1 MTTPIPDAIATL
13 SWLTRCR
20 RWLLRLE
27 CTDPADV
34 ETEYL
39 RSLFRNYLS
48 NSPLAIFTTIF
59 LYNAAPVL
67 PPGNATYVWV
77 VCNVL
82 FHALRTF
89 AGIAYMRLVNLN
101 LQELRLWGFLS
112 VFLQMVDGLL
122 MVTLALVIYPMID
135 PVGQSALLMASLII
149 VGATASSFAW
159 RWWSMAV
166 YVPPTYFAFAWATWP
181 LEHAYAKP
189 VAILILVF
197 FILYLFHARNHRD
210 SVAQAMDL
218 ARRNGELARGNGEL
232 ARELRV
238 KNEELQEV
246 ATARSRLL
254 ATVSHDLRQPAHAIG
269 LLCERALTEASAAT
283 LKESLGDLNELS
295 QSLSASLSTLMD
307 LTRLDAGLVTVQT
320 TALPL
325 NQVLH
330 RLDAEFSASARHKGL
345 EFLVPQSA
353 HWVQSD
359 ADLLH
364 GVLAN
369 LVSNA
374 IKYTRSGRVNLIV
387 SEAGEFV
394 TVSVRDS
401 GDGIHKDKLEL
412 IFKEFV
418 RLDASES
425 GTEGLGLGLSIV
437 RRYASL
443 LQHELT
449 VDSEPKRGS
458 CFSIT
463 LPLTTADSQQSETHA
478 NSRNVAIKDERL
490 HGLRVLVVD
499 NVDMLLSN
507 MSKTLSS
514 WGCDVH
520 SAHTITEALQ
530 VAETNTLDMVIS
542 DFHLGDREPDGLA
555 LITAMRSLNGLQVHS
570 LPAILMTGDVSSQ
583 LENDTQRRKV
593 RLLHKP
599 VRPALLQS
607 CMLHLLAQIQSQ
619 NEAAALP
626 DQLQVSSSAGPAL

>member
-1 MTTPIPDAIATL
+1 M
-13 SWLTRCR
+13 SWFARWRL
-20 RWLLRLE
+20 WLLRIEGKEPDDLE
-27 CTDPADV
+27 SV
-34 ETEYL
+34 YL

-59 LYNAAPVL
+59 LYHAAPVL
-67 PPGNATYVWV
+67 PPGNAAFVWV
-77 VCNVL
+77 ICNVF
-82 FHALRTF
+82 FHSLRTL
-89 AGIAYMRLVNLN
+89 AGIAYMRLINLN
-101 LQELRLWGFLS
+101 VQELRLWGFVS

-122 MVTLALVIYPMID
+122 MVTLALAIYPMID
-135 PVGQSALLMASLII
+135 PLGQSALLMASLII

-166 YVPPTYFAFAWATWP
+166 YVPPTYLAFAWATWP

-210 SVAQAMDL
+210 SVTQAMDL
-218 ARRNGELARGNGEL
+218 ARRNGDLALGNGKLAQEL
-232 ARELRV
+232 KV

-269 LLCERALTEASAAT
+269 LLCERALSEDNPLS
-283 LKESLGDLNELS
+283 LRESLGDLNELS

-307 LTRLDAGLVTVQT
+307 LTRLDAGLVTVH
-320 TALPL
+320 TAPTPL
-325 NQVLH
+325 SQVLL

-345 EFLVPQSA
+345 EFLVTQST

-374 IKYTRSGRVNLIV
+374 IKYTRFGRVHVLV
-387 SEAGEFV
+387 CEAGELV
-394 TVSVRDS
+394 TVSVHDS
-401 GDGIHKDKLEL
+401 GDGIQKDKLEL

-449 VDSEPKRGS
+449 VESEPKRGS

-463 LPLTTADSQQSETHA
+463 LPLATANRQQSETYA
-478 NSRNVAIKDERL
+478 NSRTVAIKDERL
-490 HGLRVLVVD
+490 IGLRVLVVD

-507 MSKTLSS
+507 MSKTLST
-514 WGCDVH
+514 WGCHVH
-520 SAHTITEALQ
+520 SAHNITEALQ
-530 VAETNTLDMVIS
+530 VAEHNSLDMVIS

-555 LITAMRSLNGLQVHS
+555 LINAMRCLDETQAQT

-583 LENDTQRRKV
+583 LESDTQRRKV

-599 VRPALLQS
+599 VRPALLQN
-607 CMLHLLAQIQSQ
+607 CMLQLLAQTQVL
-619 NEAAALP
+619 AAGKQEQP
-626 DQLQVSSSAGPAL
+626 ISNSNAGAPL

>member
-1 MTTPIPDAIATL
+1 MSTSSPVSNNT
-13 SWLTRCR
+13 SSVVSRWR

-27 CTDPADV
+27 GSEPADV

-39 RSLFRNYLS
+39 RSLFRNYIS
-48 NSPLAIFTTIF
+48 NSPLAIFTTLF
-59 LYNAAPVL
+59 LYNAAPEL
-67 PPGNATYVWV
+67 PPGKAAYYWV
-77 VCNVL
+77 ICNVL
-82 FHALRTF
+82 FHALRTV
-89 AGIAYMRLVNLN
+89 AGIAYLRLIDLN
-101 LQELRLWGFLS
+101 ERELRLWGFLS

-122 MVTLALVIYPMID
+122 MVTLALVIYPLLD
-135 PVGQSALLMASLII
+135 PLAQSALLMASLII
-149 VGATASSFAW
+149 VGATASTFAW

-189 VAILILVF
+189 VAILVLVF

-210 SVAQAMDL
+210 FVAQAMDL
-218 ARRNGELARGNGEL
+218 AHRNGELARGNGAM
-232 ARELRV
+232 ARELKV
-238 KNEELQEV
+238 KNDQLQEV

-269 LLCERALTEASAAT
+269 LLCERALSEFNPQS
-283 LKESLGDLNELS
+283 LKDSLGDLNELS
-295 QSLSASLSTLMD
+295 QSLSASLTTLMD
-307 LTRLDAGLVTVQT
+307 LTRLDAGLVTVNKAPT
-320 TALPL
+320 PL
-325 NQVLH
+325 SQVLL
-330 RLDAEFSASARHKGL
+330 RLDAEFSASARNKGL
-345 EFLVPQSA
+345 EFLVPQST

-359 ADLLH
+359 PDLLH

-374 IKYTRSGRVNLIV
+374 IKYTRQGRVHVLLTESEELI
-387 SEAGEFV
+387 

-401 GDGIHKDKLEL
+401 GDGIAKDKLEL

-443 LQHELT
+443 LNHELT

-463 LPLTTADSQQSETHA
+463 LPQTTPDRQVTEVQA
-478 NSRNVAIKDERL
+478 NARSMAVKDQRL
-490 HGLRVLVVD
+490 DGLRVLVVD

-507 MSKTLSS
+507 MSKTLVT

-520 SAHTITEALQ
+520 SARNITEALQ
-530 VAETNTLDMVIS
+530 VAEKHRLDMVIS

-555 LITAMRSLNGLQVHS
+555 LITAMRSLHAVQAAT

-583 LENDTQRRKV
+583 LEADAQRRKV

-599 VRPALLQS
+599 VRPALLQN
-607 CMLHLLAQIQSQ
+607 CMLNLL
-619 NEAAALP
+619 P
-626 DQLQVSSSAGPAL
+626 QVEPPNRRAPESSV